1 MVIEKRGNNY
11 RITIYCGSDSKG
23 RPVRERVL
31 FRPDPTLTDKQAKQ
45 AAYKYGLEIEN
56 RLKRGGSVKYENITF
71 NKFAAL
77 YFQNHAPR
85 LKEYTAKQYRD
96 IYERRIKPYFGN
108 MKLSN
113 ITALDVMQWL
123 AALNKADNSGAL
135 TDNSKGVYFRTLKAM
150 LGVAVRWDIIQDN
163 PCKKVTTPRSKQT
176 GVKALQRED
185 VNKLFRS
192 IDSYADARARI
203 LVYIFLLTGI
213 RESEAAG
220 LQWHDIDFDNQIIH
234 IEREALYIP
243 KQGLTITPPKSFNS
257 IRDIYI
263 PALLCEKLREYKN
276 IQETDIKDRGDLFTD
291 NGFIITQFN
300 GAPVHASTIRKW
312 IKAAFVFCDVPYIT
326 VHGLR
331 HTYASLLTAA
341 GTDPRTTAAQ
351 LGHSTPALVM
361 NTYANPQNEAK
372 RRAADTIESITKT
385 PGFIQFAPNSPQN
398 GQNHPK
404 NNG

>member
-1 MVIEKRGNNY
+1 MNIEKRGGSY
-11 RITIYCGSDSKG
+11 RITISCGTDSKG
-23 RPVRERVL
+23 RRVRERVV
-31 FRPDPTLTDKQAKQ
+31 FNPDPTLTDKQAKQ
-45 AAYKYGLEIEN
+45 AAYKYGLELEN

-71 NKFAAL
+71 DKFATL
-77 YFQNHAPR
+77 YFKNHAPT

-96 IYERRIKPYFGN
+96 IYERIIKPYFGN
-108 MKLSN
+108 MKLNN
-113 ITALDVMQWL
+113 ITALDVRQWL
-123 AALNKADNSGAL
+123 TDITRAGDNSRPL
-135 TDNSKGVYFRTLKAM
+135 SDNSKGVYFRTLKAM

-185 VNKLFRS
+185 VNKLFNM
-192 IDSYADARARI
+192 IDNYQDPRARI

-220 LQWHDIDFDNQIIH
+220 LQWTDIDLNNQLLH
-234 IEREALYIP
+234 VRREALYIP
-243 KQGLTITPPKSFNS
+243 GHGLKITPPKSVNS
-257 IRDIYI
+257 VRDVYI
-263 PALLCEKLREYKN
+263 PALLCEKLRDYKV
-276 IQETDIKDRGDLFTD
+276 IQDKEIKERGDLFTN
-291 NGFIITQFN
+291 NGFIVTQFN

-312 IKAAFVFCDVPYIT
+312 IKAAFEFCEVPYIT

-341 GTDPRTTAAQ
+341 GMDPRTTAAQ

-372 RRAADTIESITKT
+372 RRAADMIENITKT
-385 PGFIQFAPNSPQN
+385 PGFI
-398 GQNHPK
+398 
-404 NNG
+404 